1 MTWLV
6 QMLLLC
12 ITGTGFN
19 PEVCAE
25 YLNQIVEYQE
35 QIEREECEKNNC
47 YWYTIWIAWFPYDSD
62 ANKVAN
68 YRYDQSSW
76 NIDMIATFM
85 QEWMFNKDAIS
96 KTKDYW
102 ICQLH
107 YNKTN
112 AKRIDDERWSDIMF
126 QAEVCVDKWLAVPN
140 PSKVWYGWKVRW
152 KYKQQIYYF
161 E

>member
-6 QMLLLC
+6 MALVSCLLWPQ
-12 ITGTGFN
+12 
-19 PEVCAE
+19 PETCTPII
-25 YLNQIVEYQE
+25 NQIVEE
-35 QIEREECEKNNC
+35 VDRIEKEECEKNNC
-47 YWYTIWIAWFPYDSD
+47 YWFTIGIVWFPYDSD
-62 ANKVAN
+62 ANRVAN

-85 QEWMFNKDAIS
+85 AEWMFNKDSIS

-112 AKRIDDERWSDIMF
+112 AKWIDDERWSDIMY
-126 QAEVCVDKWLAVPN
+126 QAEVCLDKWNAVPN
-140 PSKVWYGWKVRW
+140 PSKTWYGWNNRE
-152 KYKQQIYYF
+152 KQKKKIYYF
-161 E
+161 N

>member
-6 QMLLLC
+6 MALVSCLLWPQ
-12 ITGTGFN
+12 
-19 PEVCAE
+19 PETCMPII
-25 YLNQIVEYQE
+25 NQIVEE
-35 QIEREECEKNNC
+35 VDRIEKEECEKNNC
-47 YWYTIWIAWFPYDSD
+47 YWFTIGISGFPYDSD
-62 ANKVAN
+62 ANRVAN

-85 QEWMFNKDAIS
+85 AEGMFNKDAIS

-112 AKRIDDERWSDIMF
+112 AKWIDDERRSDIMY
-126 QAEVCVDKWLAVPN
+126 QAEVCLDKWNAVPN
-140 PSKVWYGWKVRW
+140 PSKTWYGWNNRE
-152 KYKQQIYYF
+152 KQKKKIYYF
-161 E
+161 N

>member
-6 QMLLLC
+6 MALVSCLLWPQ
-12 ITGTGFN
+12 
-19 PEVCAE
+19 PETCMPIV
-25 YLNQIVEYQE
+25 NQIVEE
-35 QIEREECEKNNC
+35 VDRIEKEECEKNNC
-47 YWYTIWIAWFPYDSD
+47 YWFTIWISWFPYDSD
-62 ANKVAN
+62 ANRVAN

-85 QEWMFNKDAIS
+85 AEGMYNKDAIS

-112 AKRIDDERWSDIMF
+112 AKWIDDEKWSDIMY
-126 QAEVCVDKWLAVPN
+126 QAEICLDKWNAVPN
-140 PSKVWYGWKVRW
+140 PSKTWYGRNNRQ
-152 KYKQQIYYF
+152 KQKKKIYYF
-161 E
+161 N